1 MGKQTRFL
9 QTQKDMENFRN
20 ILIGLGFDIYLE
32 DYINK
37 RLTTVTNETLR
48 FNGFYYV
55 SKDVSSYEK
64 HFDRRKVT
72 FEYLTPELYR
82 REGKTD
88 IISYGRVWISSDAPD
103 EVKRDFE
110 SVRKWLRKNY
120 MHIDDFWFAPDCC
133 KQIQEGAI
141 IAATNVGRLQLVDEN
156 LQPLF
161 FDTWLMKSD

>member
-1 MGKQTRFL
+1 MFL
-9 QTQKDMENFRN
+9 QTQKDMEIFRS

-37 RLTTVTNETLR
+37 RLKIVTNETLR
-48 FNGFYYV
+48 FGRQYFV

-64 HFDRRKVT
+64 HWDINKIAI
-72 FEYLTPELYR
+72 EYLAPTLYR
-82 REGKTD
+82 REGQTD
-88 IISYGRVWISSDAPD
+88 IISYGRVWISSDAPN
-103 EVKRDFE
+103 EMIKDFE

-133 KQIQEGAI
+133 EQIKEGAI
-141 IAATNVGRLQLVDEN
+141 IAATNCGRMQLVDEN

-161 FDTWLMKSD
+161 FDTWLTKSD